1 MNPRL
6 IVIDGKTYNS
16 VDEMPPDIR
25 ALYEEAMR
33 NVSRDRLHNPVENLD
48 PFKDRDGDGIADGF
62 ENMVPSGNMTGNVMS
77 AAQFAV
83 NGQTY
88 SSIDQLPPEYRAQYE
103 QAMGTLDANRNGI
116 PDFVEGILKMTGQA
130 VPTATA
136 TSNRDIATPGHIQST
151 AHAQHKPK
159 FSTSAIEP
167 ESNNNWVV
175 LLIGIAFVGLC
186 LLTLAA
192 GAWWYFFAR

>member
-6 IVIDGKTYNS
+6 IVIDGKSYNS

-48 PFKDRDGDGIADGF
+48 PFTDRDGDGIADGF
-62 ENMVPSGNMTGNVMS
+62 AAMPSAQNMAGNVMNS
-77 AAQFAV
+77 AQIVV

-88 SSIDQLPPEYRAQYE
+88 NSLAELPPEYRATYE
-103 QAMGTLDANRNGI
+103 QAMGNLDANRNGI
-116 PDFVEGILKMTGQA
+116 PDFVEGMLKMTGQA
-130 VPTATA
+130 VPTAT
-136 TSNRDIATPGHIQST
+136 SNYDIATPGHIQSK
-151 AHAQHKPK
+151 AHAQHKPQYN
-159 FSTSAIEP
+159 TSAIEP
-167 ESNNNWVV
+167 ESNNNWVG
-175 LLIGIAFVGLC
+175 LLIGIAFLGLC

-192 GAWWYFFAR
+192 GAWWFFSTR

>member
-1 MNPRL
+1 MNPKL
-6 IVIDGKTYNS
+6 IVIDGKTYSS
-16 VDEMPPDIR
+16 VEEMPMEVR

-62 ENMVPSGNMTGNVMS
+62 ENLTPQQNMVGNVMNS
-77 AAQFAV
+77 AQFVV

-88 SSIDQLPPEYRAQYE
+88 NSIDQLPPEYRAKYE
-103 QAMGTLDANRNGI
+103 QAMGNMDANRNGI
-116 PDFVEGILKMTGQA
+116 PDFVEGILKMTGQQ
-130 VPTATA
+130 VPNAMSTY
-136 TSNRDIATPGHIQST
+136 DISTPGHIQST
-151 AHAQHKPK
+151 AHTQHKPQYD
-159 FSTSAIEP
+159 TSAIEP

-192 GAWWYFFAR
+192 GAWYFLAR